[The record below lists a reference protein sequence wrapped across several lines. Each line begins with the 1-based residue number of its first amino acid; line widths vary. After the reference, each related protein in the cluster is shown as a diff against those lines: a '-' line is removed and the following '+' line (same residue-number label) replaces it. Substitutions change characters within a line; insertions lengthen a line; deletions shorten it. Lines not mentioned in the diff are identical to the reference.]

1 MAQINDTVVYFGK
14 VIAVGDNGLIRLV
27 EGSTYTVLD
36 SGTTENLT
44 KIITITSLI
53 RTPDQ
58 WIVVGDN
65 DTMILSQDQGET
77 WESIINA
84 AE

>member
-1 MAQINDTVVYFGK
+1 MAQINDTAVYFGK

-44 KIITITSLI
+44 KITTITSLI

-77 WESIINA
+77 WEAIINA
-84 AE
+84 VE

>member
-84 AE
+84 VE